1 MLKRIWAIV
10 SDKDF
15 YAFRSR
21 ATSEGLDMG
30 EALAAIVHAYA
41 TDAPITLRPFKHVAQ
56 KLREGADYVGER
68 RLHEVDATLTGGK

>member
-41 TDAPITLRPFKHVAQ
+41 TDAPITLRPFKHVA
-56 KLREGADYVGER
+56 
-68 RLHEVDATLTGGK
+68 